1 MEITY
6 KSVIADN
13 GVQFF
18 LPCDVEEIGRMT
30 NDSFINENK
39 SLERRY
45 TDQEVADSFDIS
57 SSELDRIKK
66 EYGVPSWL

>member
-1 MEITY
+1 MELKY

-18 LPCDVEEIGRMT
+18 MPCDVEEIGSMA

-45 TDQEVADSFDIS
+45 SDQEVADHFGIS
-57 SSELDRIKK
+57 LSELGRIKK
-66 EYGVPSWL
+66 EYGVPNWL